1 MLKHHLGE
9 ELQSAYMRGHSTE
22 TALLKVKDE
31 IMGHVYN
38 QKGVFLVL
46 LDLSAAFDTVNH
58 DLLLSRMS
66 HEIGVTGVA
75 LDWLKSYF
83 TGRTTTVVIDL
94 CDASCAPGQGTLL
107 QLFRGSEVTYMAS
120 QNGHYVLPQRV
131 ALESNALL
139 SQPTGVELLS
149 TRCFRK
155 QRVA

>member
-1 MLKHHLGE
+1 
-9 ELQSAYMRGHSTE
+9 MRGHSTE

-66 HEIGVTGVA
+66 HAIGVTWVA

-83 TGRTTTVVIDL
+83 TGRTTTVVIDSVYSMAKTMDYIYERPQGSILGPRSSL
-94 CDASCAPGQGTLL
+94 CTQY
-107 QLFRGSEVTYMAS
+107 Q
-120 QNGHYVLPQRV
+120 
-131 ALESNALL
+131 
-139 SQPTGVELLS
+139 
-149 TRCFRK
+149 
-155 QRVA
+155 